1 MEGLMLRVKLQY
13 FGHLMQRTYHLKR
26 SWWWERL
33 KAGGKGDERGWDG
46 WMASMDMSLSKLW
59 ELVMD
64 RESWCA
70 AFHGVTKSRTKLSHW
85 TEMNWTE
92 LMAHIMTLNKSLPFF
107 SLYVNNFDLYLSS
120 AFLYFYFFIF
130 CTCSAEGLLISLL
143 VNTNI
148 YYSEVKLLS
157 HVQLFATPWTVAH
170 QAPQSMEFSRQ
181 EYWSGVPFPSPG
193 DLPDPGI
200 EPWSPTFQTDALTCE
215 PPGKE
220 NWTEWSLK
228 DKNQCLIAAC
238 RQKLDHSDNIALGA
252 MALC

>member
-1 MEGLMLRVKLQY
+1 
-13 FGHLMQRTYHLKR
+13 
-26 SWWWERL
+26 
-33 KAGGKGDERGWDG
+33 
-46 WMASMDMSLSKLW
+46 
-59 ELVMD
+59 
-64 RESWCA
+64 
-70 AFHGVTKSRTKLSHW
+70 
-85 TEMNWTE
+85 
-92 LMAHIMTLNKSLPFF
+92 MTLNKSLPFF

-193 DLPDPGI
+193 DLPNPGI
-200 EPWSPTFQTDALTCE
+200 EPGSPALQADTLPSDSVMRGAVIHWGFSAG
-215 PPGKE
+215 PPLFHLE
-220 NWTEWSLK
+220 VPSL
-228 DKNQCLIAAC
+228 
-238 RQKLDHSDNIALGA
+238 
-252 MALC
+252 

>member
-1 MEGLMLRVKLQY
+1 
-13 FGHLMQRTYHLKR
+13 
-26 SWWWERL
+26 
-33 KAGGKGDERGWDG
+33 
-46 WMASMDMSLSKLW
+46 
-59 ELVMD
+59 
-64 RESWCA
+64 
-70 AFHGVTKSRTKLSHW
+70 
-85 TEMNWTE
+85 
-92 LMAHIMTLNKSLPFF
+92 MTLNKSLPFF

-193 DLPDPGI
+193 DLPNPGI
-200 EPWSPTFQTDALTCE
+200 EPGSPALQADTLPSESRGKPYDPAIPLLGIYPENTTIQKDTCS
-215 PPGKE
+215 PMFIATLFTIARTWKQP
-220 NWTEWSLK
+220 NCPLTEEWIKTSWYIYTMEYCYCSVTRS
-228 DKNQCLIAAC
+228 CLTLQPHELQHARFPC
-238 RQKLDHSDNIALGA
+238 PLLSP
-252 MALC
+252 